1 MSAARP
7 IAATSAF
14 AASLTLALLGAAIHL
29 VYLLSY
35 RDLNLSGDEAHY
47 WEWSRRLDLSY
58 YSKGPLVAY
67 IIAAGR
73 VVLGD
78 WSRSIFGNDT
88 LAVRGPAI
96 LLGVLTSLGVHALA
110 ARVFRDGWI
119 GTLAVA
125 LCATIPIMSVG
136 GLLMTIDAPLVC
148 AWVWCLYCVVR
159 GAEGWSGGGVEG
171 RPSSS
176 GGATLWWLAAGGLV
190 AIGFLAKY
198 NMVLAY
204 PVVGIWLLIDKE
216 CRGFWR
222 RPAVMAAA
230 LVGLLGLAP
239 ILIWNAGHDWVSF
252 RHVAGQA
259 GVADRVKFDLGAI
272 AAYVGGQAAVI
283 GPIWLVMMLVAL
295 ARLWRAGATDVANS
309 ELRIA
314 NSELKAG
321 EASGPNVGETLENPV
336 CNSLFAIRHS
346 LFSSR
351 LVVLAALVP
360 WLFFLLFSP
369 ITKIQPNWPA
379 MAVPP
384 ATIALAWMIRVGWN
398 SPLSRIALRRWTTAG
413 AVVGL
418 LTVMIAHR
426 TDLFMPLFKQLA
438 RGAPPWDLTPTA
450 KFDPTVRLRGWAQL
464 GAAVGEVM
472 TAERAAG
479 REPFILCDDY
489 QLASQVAFYAPGEPT
504 VYSAASALGR
514 RRSQYDIWENPLR
527 DAPDFVG
534 RPCVYIG
541 SLHADEGI
549 SEAAPGGPLP
559 ELRLARS
566 VEHRVQ
572 GEPVQIWTIYICD
585 AFAGFAGA
593 AAEKY

>member
-171 RPSSS
+171 RRSSG

-204 PVVGIWLLIDKE
+204 LVVGIWLLMDKE

-239 ILIWNAGHDWVSF
+239 ILIWNAGHNWVSF

-283 GPIWLVMMLVAL
+283 GPIWFIMMLVAI
-295 ARLWRAGATDVANS
+295 AQLWKSADAGANS
-309 ELRIA
+309 EWRIA
-314 NSELKAG
+314 NSELQNADLTEPR
-321 EASGPNVGETLENPV
+321 EASSPPAPPPLHPSTP
-336 CNSLFAIRHS
+336 
-346 LFSSR
+346 R
-351 LVVLAALVP
+351 LLVLAALVP

-418 LTVMIAHR
+418 LTVMVAHR
-426 TDLFMPLFKQLA
+426 TDLLMPLFKQLA

-514 RRSQYDIWENPLR
+514 RRSQYDIWKNPLR

-534 RPCVYIG
+534 RPCVFIG

-559 ELRLARS
+559 GLRLARS

-572 GEPVQIWTIYICD
+572 GEPVQIWTIYVCD

>member
-1 MSAARP
+1 MSAARSQAA
-7 IAATSAF
+7 IAPFLIS
-14 AASLTLALLGAAIHL
+14 LALALCGAALHL
-29 VYLLSY
+29 VYLLTY

-73 VVLGD
+73 AMLGD

-148 AWVWCLYCVVR
+148 AWVWCLYCVAR
-159 GAEGWSGGGVEG
+159 GAEGWRGGAVEG
-171 RPSSS
+171 RRSSS
-176 GGATLWWLAAGGLV
+176 GGATLWWLAAGVLV
-190 AIGFLAKY
+190 AVGLLAKY

-204 PVVGIWLLIDKE
+204 LVVGIWLLMDQE
-216 CRGFWR
+216 CRGWWR
-222 RPAVMAAA
+222 RPAVLTAAI
-230 LVGLLGLAP
+230 VGLLGLVP
-239 ILIWNAGHDWVSF
+239 ILIWNASHDWVSF

-283 GPIWLVMMLVAL
+283 GPIWLVMMLVAI
-295 ARLWRAGATDVANS
+295 ARLWKGANANG
-309 ELRIA
+309 ELRVAIG
-314 NSELKAG
+314 ELQSAHPAEPR
-321 EASGPNVGETLENPV
+321 EASSP
-336 CNSLFAIRHS
+336 SA
-346 LFSSR
+346 SSPLRPSTPR
-351 LVVLAALVP
+351 LLALAALVP

-379 MAVPP
+379 MAIPP
-384 ATIALAWMIRVGWN
+384 ATIALAWLIRTGWN
-398 SPLSRIALRRWTTAG
+398 ATTGRAALRRWTVAG
-413 AVVGL
+413 AAIGL
-418 LTVMIAHR
+418 GMVMIAHR
-426 TDLFMPLFKQLA
+426 ADLLMPLFKQLA

-464 GAAVGEVM
+464 GAAVGEVLN
-472 TAERAAG
+472 AERAAG

-514 RRSQYDIWENPLR
+514 RRSQYDIWINPLR
-527 DAPDFVG
+527 NAPDFVG

-541 SLHADEGI
+541 SLHTDEGI
-549 SEAAPGGPLP
+549 SEAALAGPLP
-559 ELRLARS
+559 GLRLARS

-572 GEPVQIWTIYICD
+572 GEPVQIWTIYVCD